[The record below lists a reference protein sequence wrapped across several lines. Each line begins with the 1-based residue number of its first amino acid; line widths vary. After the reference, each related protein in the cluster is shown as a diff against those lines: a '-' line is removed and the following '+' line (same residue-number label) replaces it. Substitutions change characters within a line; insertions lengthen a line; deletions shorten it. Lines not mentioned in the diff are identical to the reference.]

1 MNPTLRSAGLT
12 GLKCLNEAGY
22 EAWWVGG
29 CVRDA
34 LLERPVQDIDVTTSA
49 LPEQTIACFR
59 NAGYLVIPTGLKH
72 GTVTVMIHDFPIEV
86 TTYRS
91 DAGCHDH
98 RHPESV
104 HFSRSLQ
111 EDCARRDFTINALCW
126 HPDLGLRDYF
136 DGQQDLKNK
145 IIACI
150 GDPVQRFDEDALRIL
165 RALRFASTLGFT
177 IHPDTR
183 SALFHQKEL
192 LQVLSAERIAR
203 EMEKMVV
210 GLRWPEIFAGNH
222 EILTVLFPQLPALQS
237 PQAIQ
242 KAFDAFRFCPPVT
255 LPRLACFFLELPQAP
270 LTYCIDQAQHWA
282 GQLRFSNRN
291 KKNLIQLVQYQNRPL
306 PQDRIG
312 LRLLISELPD
322 LVVEWIQLQQGL
334 NRLTPQQAARLIAA
348 SEEIRGQDCLTL
360 KQLAVNGADL
370 IAAGCP
376 RPQISAL
383 LTQTLKAVMEDQIPN
398 QKEALLSFVHQ
409 QRKPEHPE

>member
-126 HPDLGLRDYF
+126 H
-136 DGQQDLKNK
+136 
-145 IIACI
+145 C
-150 GDPVQRFDEDALRIL
+150 
-165 RALRFASTLGFT
+165 
-177 IHPDTR
+177 
-183 SALFHQKEL
+183 L
-192 LQVLSAERIAR
+192 LYTS
-203 EMEKMVV
+203 
-210 GLRWPEIFAGNH
+210 
-222 EILTVLFPQLPALQS
+222 
-237 PQAIQ
+237 
-242 KAFDAFRFCPPVT
+242 
-255 LPRLACFFLELPQAP
+255 
-270 LTYCIDQAQHWA
+270 
-282 GQLRFSNRN
+282 
-291 KKNLIQLVQYQNRPL
+291 
-306 PQDRIG
+306 
-312 LRLLISELPD
+312 
-322 LVVEWIQLQQGL
+322 
-334 NRLTPQQAARLIAA
+334 
-348 SEEIRGQDCLTL
+348 
-360 KQLAVNGADL
+360 
-370 IAAGCP
+370 
-376 RPQISAL
+376 ISACP
-383 LTQTLKAVMEDQIPN
+383 AD
-398 QKEALLSFVHQ
+398 H
-409 QRKPEHPE
+409 RK